1 MLGRHPQNNLF
12 SHFSLLYD
20 HLKFQKGGSDSKKSA
35 CNARNLGLIPGS
47 GRFPG
52 EGNSYPLQ
60 YYCLEN
66 PTDRGAWGGTVYGV
80 TESDTT
86 ERLACTHAHNFKT
99 AILIPNGLLHFLRH
113 KSLRCSRDLCPNKDK
128 FFWEQMKRAWAKVCW
143 GGAQLSLPFS
153 SRWHGQPECQGG
165 NAQPH
170 HPTVLV
176 SLKSS
181 TSQLQSHLL
190 IQVSAFQEGADLD
203 NLHWY

>member
-128 FFWEQMKRAWAKVCW
+128 FF
-143 GGAQLSLPFS
+143 
-153 SRWHGQPECQGG
+153 
-165 NAQPH
+165 
-170 HPTVLV
+170 
-176 SLKSS
+176 
-181 TSQLQSHLL
+181 
-190 IQVSAFQEGADLD
+190 
-203 NLHWY
+203 